1 MSVSV
6 PVESVENKILLIRGI
21 KVMLDKDLAR
31 LYGVSTRRLNEQVR
45 RNLKRFPDDFMFKLS
60 KNEKDE
66 VVAICDHLK
75 DLKFSYQ
82 LPYAFTE
89 QGIAMLSGVL
99 HSERAVCVNIAIMRA
114 FVKLRQLLAANN
126 DISEK
131 LNGLERKT
139 KKHDDD
145 ILVIF
150 EAIRQLM
157 ATPPEK
163 PKPRIGFH
171 P

>member
-114 FVKLRQLLAANN
+114 FVKLRQFLAANN

-157 ATPPEK
+157 APPPEK

>member
-99 HSERAVCVNIAIMRA
+99 HSERAVCVNIDIMRA
-114 FVKLRQLLAANN
+114 FVKLRQFLAANN

-157 ATPPEK
+157 APPPEK